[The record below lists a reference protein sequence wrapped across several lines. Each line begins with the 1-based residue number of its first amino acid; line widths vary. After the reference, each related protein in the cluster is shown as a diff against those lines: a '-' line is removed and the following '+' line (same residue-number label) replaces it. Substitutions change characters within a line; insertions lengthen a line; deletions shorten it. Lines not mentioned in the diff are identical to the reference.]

1 MEEDIYDVPVYPIM
15 HPETTWLHDISSNS
29 AYHTSCHGNELFYSQ
44 ESLLAYEYLGMVANG
59 NKIGYPNQ
67 FISMEITDGEDLPPP
82 VEECGCMNERGLVE
96 DSGYEDQLPI
106 QETGHTD
113 TQEMVTG
120 KNSS

>member
-1 MEEDIYDVPVYPIM
+1 
-15 HPETTWLHDISSNS
+15 
-29 AYHTSCHGNELFYSQ
+29 
-44 ESLLAYEYLGMVANG
+44 
-59 NKIGYPNQ
+59 
-67 FISMEITDGEDLPPP
+67 MEITDGEDLPQGLLESSRYLLAVADYDQNSHLTHFTNMEVEGKMNLPPP

-106 QETGHTD
+106 QETGHSN